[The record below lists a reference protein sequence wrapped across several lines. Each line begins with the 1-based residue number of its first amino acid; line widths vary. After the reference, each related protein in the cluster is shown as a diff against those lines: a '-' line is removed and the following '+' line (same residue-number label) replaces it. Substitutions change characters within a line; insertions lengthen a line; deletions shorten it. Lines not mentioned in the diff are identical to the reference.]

1 MADLCGP
8 FFFSSF
14 HSVLCL
20 SVDHSVLFFQ
30 RDDQVLGIGLLIRT
44 LVWELFKDWDLFG
57 LEELGWNDFLNKL
70 RETDCRFEDSRSS
83 DSYNRGLDASAIPS
97 EYTVS

>member
-1 MADLCGP
+1 MDL
-8 FFFSSF
+8 FFFLLFTRYYVS
-14 HSVLCL
+14 L
-20 SVDHSVLFFQ
+20 STMAFFFFQ

>member
-1 MADLCGP
+1 MDL
-8 FFFSSF
+8 FFF
-14 HSVLCL
+14 LL
-20 SVDHSVLFFQ
+20 STRYYVSLSTIAFSFFQ